1 MQTIRLQTIYRQ
13 TIVYSLSS
21 TFFEKERC
29 VMANG
34 GSKHPTIPQ
43 QETKTAG
50 QTASEQTKSDK
61 K

>member
-1 MQTIRLQTIYRQ
+1 
-13 TIVYSLSS
+13 
-21 TFFEKERC
+21 
-29 VMANG
+29 MANG
-34 GSKHPTIPQ
+34 GSKHPTTPQ